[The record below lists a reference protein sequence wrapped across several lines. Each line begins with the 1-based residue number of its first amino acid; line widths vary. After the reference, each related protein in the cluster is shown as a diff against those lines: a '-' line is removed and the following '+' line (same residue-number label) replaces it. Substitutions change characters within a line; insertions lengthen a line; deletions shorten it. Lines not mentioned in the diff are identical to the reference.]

1 MHKRLQVLRIGPT
14 FMEYTKY
21 KHQLEQSDQTKML
34 PQPELTDPTP
44 TDKPLFDLPRP
55 ETIQVN
61 RIDLSDAINQRVSV
75 RKYSE
80 QPLTLMELSY
90 LLWSTQGIKQV
101 TTRPATLR
109 TVPSAGSRHSFETY
123 LLIQR
128 VEGLQPGLYQ
138 YCALDHKLALQS
150 TSDQLSEDLT
160 RVCHRQG
167 MVRNSA
173 VTFFWAAE
181 IYRNVWRYAER
192 AYRYIHLD
200 AGHVCQNLYL
210 ACEAIASGCCGIAAF
225 DDDELSAILGIDGVN
240 RIPVY
245 VATVGKKD

>member
-21 KHQLEQSDQTKML
+21 KHQLDKTDQVKQL

-44 TDKPLFDLPRP
+44 KNLPLFDLPAP
-55 ETIQVN
+55 SELQVEKV
-61 RIDLSDAINQRVSV
+61 DLSEAINRRVSV
-75 RKYSE
+75 RKYAE
-80 QPLTLMELSY
+80 KPLTLMELSY
-90 LLWSTQGIKQV
+90 LLWSTQGIKEV
-101 TTRPATLR
+101 TNRPATLR

-123 LLIQR
+123 LLVNR

-138 YCALDHKLALQS
+138 YCALDHKLALHS
-150 TSDQLSEDLT
+150 TADTLAEDLT

-181 IYRNVWRYAER
+181 IYRNVWRYTER
-192 AYRYIHLD
+192 AYRYVHLD

-210 ACEAIASGCCGIAAF
+210 ACEAIDSGCCGIAAF
-225 DDDELSAILGIDGVN
+225 DDDELSQILGIDGID
-240 RIPVY
+240 RFPVY
-245 VATVGKKD
+245 LATVGKKD